1 MGLEPSPWHWWWW
14 VPVQVVGATA
24 ATGAPRAASSSQSSS
39 LFQEKAEQRKTTCA
53 TSAWVWNVSL
63 WVQTPQDTSFL
74 IKPWGLAACSSRAAL
89 PAAPAGDAEAPTSS
103 QPSAIAEVHIQADS
117 SNLPPLLEISFP
129 RCPRGESSCCSLRD
143 QG

>member
-1 MGLEPSPWHWWWW
+1 MGLEPSPWWWW
-14 VPVQVVGATA
+14 VPVQVVGAA
-24 ATGAPRAASSSQSSS
+24 AAMGAPRAASSSQGCSM
-39 LFQEKAEQRKTTCA
+39 FQEKAEQRKRPCA

-74 IKPWGLAACSSRAAL
+74 TKPRGLAACSPGAAL
-89 PAAPAGDAEAPTSS
+89 PPAPAGNAKAPTSS
-103 QPSAIAEVHIQADS
+103 QPSAGAEVHVQADS

-129 RCPRGESSCCSLRD
+129 RCPGGESSCCSLRD